1 MSTLRNKA
9 AATSDTT
16 PTKKTATKTTPISI
30 ISPLIK
36 AEKEDFEEYNKMA
49 SMNSTNGDS
58 TTIMPS
64 QLSPEE
70 ICQKYNPSSTLSIT
84 PPSKKNNYKAIVV
97 KETSDAIYRLSF
109 NPISVI
115 ESTQM
120 TDEDYENDDDYNGM
134 EDEGGEEEGMEED
147 GMEDAEEE
155 EENSIKSEENDISSF
170 DEAEMLEDGDDGEED
185 EGKPFMF
192 DLEIQNKSNSHS
204 LLMEVE
210 ATEDGE
216 TFINEMRLLKNRKL
230 VPGQSFHSM
239 EDGLKEGFE
248 KLVRDNCS
256 SMIPFILDYSEACDR
271 EFYSDWLKEVG
282 EFASN

>member
-1 MSTLRNKA
+1 
-9 AATSDTT
+9 
-16 PTKKTATKTTPISI
+16 
-30 ISPLIK
+30 
-36 AEKEDFEEYNKMA
+36 
-49 SMNSTNGDS
+49 
-58 TTIMPS
+58 
-64 QLSPEE
+64 
-70 ICQKYNPSSTLSIT
+70 
-84 PPSKKNNYKAIVV
+84 
-97 KETSDAIYRLSF
+97 
-109 NPISVI
+109 
-115 ESTQM
+115 M
-120 TDEDYENDDDYNGM
+120 TDEDYENDDDDYNGM
-134 EDEGGEEEGMEED
+134 EEDDGMEE
-147 GMEDAEEE
+147 AEGE
-155 EENSIKSEENDISSF
+155 EENSIKSEENDFSSF
-170 DEAEMLEDGDDGEED
+170 DEAEMLEDGEEED

-204 LLMEVE
+204 LLLEVE

-282 EFASN
+282 DFASSTN